1 MKKRLIILLSA
12 VFCMGMTA
20 VPATAAEVQDGQDED
35 ILRKLGE
42 VNSAENLIEN
52 YGSFS
57 IEDITYGEEGEE
69 KLFIYVDEDRLAREW
84 PAGELDIM
92 DYGQEKNIYS
102 YDPETDTLYELLYG
116 DDTLFE
122 QMVSDNRPEGTFVFL
137 EGENVV
143 ADENTDE
150 GRKIVTETSWEDS
163 PENQKELGLKEE
175 ETAKFEYLVDPD
187 TFVLKG
193 LTLSFVSPDGAERM
207 AVKETFTAGAK
218 RYELPE
224 KYQEMLQSKDT
235 RKMTLV
241 MDAGTEQEETFSK
254 DIPKG
259 VAAAVLIPAEYV
271 LYDDEACTQLHEKN
285 DNFDEDQTL
294 YAAKQDEEPLNRIY
308 EANATEELLKKHKN
322 IQINGTE
329 YYGDEVRIYFCYY
342 DADMSV
348 IEDGDSN
355 VQICENGDVYGF
367 LADQAAPFRGLC
379 MDGTYEKYFEEPL
392 RNLICLKLE
401 GERVIF
407 SGEENGM
414 LTVETV
420 MNREDSVRE
429 YPDDNN
435 ITEMEETDLYVQKYV
450 ADTETYEI
458 QEYFEY
464 IEKADGTRKLIRE
477 SKLSYD
483 GEKYEVSEELEA
495 QLDSGDTR
503 TVTLI
508 ADPGTDNEKEY
519 SVSVCKG
526 GIVQIILGEGYST
539 FYSDEACTQVYEGI
553 ADRENDK
560 TLYTKKSQD

>member
-1 MKKRLIILLSA
+1 MEDKRKEQLQMGII
-12 VFCMGMTA
+12 
-20 VPATAAEVQDGQDED
+20 EEREKRVQW
-35 ILRKLGE
+35 
-42 VNSAENLIEN
+42 
-52 YGSFS
+52 F
-57 IEDITYGEEGEE
+57 
-69 KLFIYVDEDRLAREW
+69 
-84 PAGELDIM
+84 
-92 DYGQEKNIYS
+92 
-102 YDPETDTLYELLYG
+102 
-116 DDTLFE
+116 
-122 QMVSDNRPEGTFVFL
+122 
-137 EGENVV
+137 
-143 ADENTDE
+143 
-150 GRKIVTETSWEDS
+150 
-163 PENQKELGLKEE
+163 
-175 ETAKFEYLVDPD
+175 
-187 TFVLKG
+187 
-193 LTLSFVSPDGAERM
+193 
-207 AVKETFTAGAK
+207 
-218 RYELPE
+218 
-224 KYQEMLQSKDT
+224 
-235 RKMTLV
+235 
-241 MDAGTEQEETFSK
+241 MDARFGMF
-254 DIPKG
+254 IHWG
-259 VAAAVLIPAEYV
+259 
-271 LYDDEACTQLHEKN
+271 
-285 DNFDEDQTL
+285 L
-294 YAAKQDEEPLNRIY
+294 YAIPGRGEWVMGDEEIDTP
-308 EANATEELLKKHKN
+308 
-322 IQINGTE
+322 
-329 YYGDEVRIYFCYY
+329 V
-342 DADMSV
+342 
-348 IEDGDSN
+348 
-355 VQICENGDVYGF
+355 
-367 LADQAAPFRGLC
+367 
-379 MDGTYEKYFEEPL
+379 YEKYFEEPL

-420 MNREDSVRE
+420 MNREDAVRE

-483 GEKYEVSEELEA
+483 GEKYEVSEELKA